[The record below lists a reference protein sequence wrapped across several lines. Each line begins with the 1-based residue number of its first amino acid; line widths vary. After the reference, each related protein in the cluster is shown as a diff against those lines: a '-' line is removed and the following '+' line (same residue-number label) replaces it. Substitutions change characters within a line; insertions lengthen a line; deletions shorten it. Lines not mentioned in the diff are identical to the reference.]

1 MLHKTA
7 GLVVRTV
14 KYSDTSLIAN
24 IFTRELGMQ
33 QYMLKGVRLPKNRK
47 NGNLIQPMQF
57 LQMDVYKK
65 ENRNLQSIK
74 EFRPSLV
81 YQRLPFDVRR
91 SAIGIFMLETI
102 YNAVREEEE
111 NKPLFDFFHSWF
123 SQLDNM
129 ETISPL
135 FHMKYLLELSSH
147 LGFYP
152 SENYGEDSTVF
163 DLQSG
168 RFVGADEASS
178 NTLNEMESAHFFRVL
193 ATSEEELDTVEL
205 NRTDRANLLTA
216 IISYYKFHVL
226 DFRSFR
232 TPSIYKEVFGSTFES

>member
-1 MLHKTA
+1 
-7 GLVVRTV
+7 
-14 KYSDTSLIAN
+14 
-24 IFTRELGMQ
+24 
-33 QYMLKGVRLPKNRK
+33 MLKGVRLPKNRK

-91 SAIGIFMLETI
+91 SAIGLFMLETI

-111 NKPLFDFFHSWF
+111 NKPLFDFFHNWF
-123 SQLDNM
+123 SQLDSM
-129 ETISPL
+129 ESVSPL
-135 FHMKYLLELSSH
+135 FHIKYLLELSAH

-152 SENYGEDSTVF
+152 SDNYGEYNSVF
-163 DLQSG
+163 DMQSG
-168 RFVGADEASS
+168 QFIQPDEAS
-178 NTLNEMESAHFFRVL
+178 NHTLDEVESAHFYRVL
-193 ATSEEELDTVEL
+193 ATSKEDLSSIDLKKE
-205 NRTDRANLLTA
+205 DRAKLLTA
-216 IISYYKFHVL
+216 TISYYKFHVL